1 MLHKAEG
8 VSRCY
13 CGGLILNHQRRE
25 LLKLSASVLAV
36 TILPMP
42 GLAATL
48 NNSAP
53 RRRLS
58 LFNTHTGESIDT
70 CYFNSGVY
78 CPDALNQINYILR
91 DHRTKEVQPIDLHL
105 LDTLNAINIKVR
117 PKTPFHIISGYRS
130 PATNAML
137 RKTTT
142 GVARKSFHIKGKAID
157 IRLPGYNSRRL
168 RDLCMT
174 LKSGGVGYYKDS
186 NFVHLDTGPVRAW

>member
-1 MLHKAEG
+1 MLHKAGE
-8 VSRCY
+8 VISFY
-13 CGGLILNHQRRE
+13 SGGLILNHDRRE
-25 LLKLSASVLAV
+25 FLKLGAGVLAG

-42 GLAATL
+42 VLAATL

-58 LFNTHTGESIDT
+58 LYNTHTDESIDA
-70 CYFNSGVY
+70 CYFNSDAY
-78 CPDALNQINYILR
+78 SPDALNQINYILR

-105 LDTLNAINIKVR
+105 LDTLYAINLKVR

-137 RKTTT
+137 RKITT
-142 GVARKSFHIKGKAID
+142 GVARKSLHTKGKAID
-157 IRLPGYNSRRL
+157 IRLPGYSTRRL
-168 RDLCMT
+168 RDVCIT